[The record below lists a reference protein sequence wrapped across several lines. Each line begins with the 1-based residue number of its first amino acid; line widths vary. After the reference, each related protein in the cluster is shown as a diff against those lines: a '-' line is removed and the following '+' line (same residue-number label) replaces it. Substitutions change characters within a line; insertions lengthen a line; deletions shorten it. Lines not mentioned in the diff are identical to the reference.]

1 MKLNEKLE
9 GEEITQQSGNHKK
22 KKNQQTNQKRSIP
35 RIAKQTCN
43 AM

>member
-22 KKNQQTNQKRSIP
+22 KNQQTNQKRSIP

-43 AM
+43 TM